1 MISKYVQ
8 EQKRYTQEELCRI
21 FECSEEYAIPIIRK
35 LKEYSILKAVRAS
48 ADQKDRSDLIEEDI
62 EIADVGIDDNEFLY
76 IFTFVGIIVIAG
88 LVLKC
93 YPKYLNIPE
102 PVNELRQILK
112 VLEKYN
118 EKEQIIR
125 MFNDSSENHSFNL
138 LAVMLF
144 LLTDYHENGSYN
156 NTKDIVE
163 SNGMGEIIWDK
174 TINETFT
181 LLSNDRPYYTDLQ
194 TKKRI
199 SNDYDYYKRLHECIL
214 TKISKELVAAQL
226 VDLFEIGEV
235 ELSDEDIE
243 DFGDKDYLLYR
254 IEKELNIQ
262 FNTRKQLVL
271 KTLYTYIERSGSL
284 FDVNGL
290 SIFGT
295 NSFNL
300 VWENVCKVILD
311 NQLDVPLGLLPLPIP
326 LKSGYDK
333 QMKLIHLV
341 EKPLWSYTGKCAQD
355 TLIPDSITISSSQFI
370 ITDAK
375 YYVTK
380 LEKNQVPKAQPGIES
395 ITKQYL
401 YQMAYQQF
409 IEDHQFE
416 SIINCFIMPTETDG
430 VLDKGVV
437 SMKMFEKLGLKS
449 IEVRFLSAGEA
460 FEHYLSGTKIS
471 LSRLRL

>member
-88 LVLKC
+88 RVLKC